1 MDMMELIK
9 IYDSK
14 LTDICCKQL
23 IDLFELADTPK
34 LPGVIGTRREMNPN
48 IKHTLEYK
56 IQSIISPE
64 SQWYGID
71 SVINSVLSPTISD
84 YTLEINANIP
94 VIRHTELVDTGF
106 QIQKYKA
113 NEGHYQE
120 YHNDFSVFD
129 KNPQYYRI
137 LTFIFYLNTVDEGGE
152 TEFWRKYKIKPVAG
166 RLVIFPASWTYP
178 HCGLMPISHD
188 KYIITGWVYAKSD
201 S

>member
-14 LTDICCKQL
+14 LTDIFCKQI
-23 IDLFELADTPK
+23 IDLFELPDTPK
-34 LPGVIGTRREMNPN
+34 SPGVIGNQRRLDLNV
-48 IKHTLEYK
+48 KHTLDYK

-71 SVINSVLSPTISD
+71 SLINSVLSPTISD
-84 YTLEINANIP
+84 YIAELNTNIPFINA
-94 VIRHTELVDTGF
+94 RELVDTGF

-113 NEGHYQE
+113 NEGHYQL
-120 YHNDFSVFD
+120 YHNDFAIFD
-129 KNPQYYRI
+129 KDPQFYRLI
-137 LTFIFYLNTVDEGGE
+137 TFIFYLNTVDEGGE
-152 TEFWRKYKIKPVAG
+152 TEFWGKYKVKPVAG

-188 KYIITGWVYAKSD
+188 KYIITGWLYTRYI
-201 S
+201 

>member
-129 KNPQYYRI
+129 ILSNPCLLLYPIRLNHLIQINFSYLLWQRI
-137 LTFIFYLNTVDEGGE
+137 
-152 TEFWRKYKIKPVAG
+152 
-166 RLVIFPASWTYP
+166 S
-178 HCGLMPISHD
+178 
-188 KYIITGWVYAKSD
+188 VYSLK
-201 S
+201 